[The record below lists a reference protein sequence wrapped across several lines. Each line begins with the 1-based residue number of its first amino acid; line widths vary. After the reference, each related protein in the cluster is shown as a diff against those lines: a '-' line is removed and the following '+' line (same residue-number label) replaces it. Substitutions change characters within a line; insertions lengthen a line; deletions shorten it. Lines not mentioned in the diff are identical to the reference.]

1 MYKWNKHELLA
12 KKLLA
17 TILNKPLYK
26 EHYDLI
32 LRQLRLEEEQ
42 FNPDDILVGTK
53 KENINYLEALRNFT
67 GGLEV
72 LSEDTY
78 LSLAEIFLMIE
89 DHNAFKLK
97 NDLPKL
103 NLSDEDLIE
112 IVREMVKS
120 LRIKKFTK
128 IYDKIATPTLHRLN
142 IQKNN
147 LKYTAGTLQYVGGI
161 TLNDPLFD
169 KSYINIF
176 RNYTIEDV
184 EVLFHEIMHAIL
196 YSLMRPI
203 YTKNQNNIYLLQE
216 LEGQFGSLYAYKYL
230 SYIGFDKEMKELKNE
245 YINSILTSSFLFI
258 VNHVLFATSENQTFN
273 LKAAEERIN
282 EQLKIPIILRE
293 EELST
298 YLSMNGFETLT
309 TMISSLIALEISDK
323 NISVQDKIQLL
334 YDIKS
339 SDSINLD
346 ENLDKYKVNFKENNF
361 KVLRKTYEELHK

>member
-1 MYKWNKHELLA
+1 
-12 KKLLA
+12 
-17 TILNKPLYK
+17 
-26 EHYDLI
+26 
-32 LRQLRLEEEQ
+32 
-42 FNPDDILVGTK
+42 
-53 KENINYLEALRNFT
+53 
-67 GGLEV
+67 
-72 LSEDTY
+72 
-78 LSLAEIFLMIE
+78 MIE
-89 DHNAFKLK
+89 NHNAFKLK

-120 LRIKKFTK
+120 LRIKEFTK

-184 EVLFHEIMHAIL
+184 EVLFHEVMHAIL

-216 LEGQFGSLYAYKYL
+216 LEGQFGSLYAYEYL
-230 SYIGFDKEMKELKNE
+230 SYIGFNKEMKELKNE
-245 YINSILTSSFLFI
+245 YIDSILTSSFLFI

-282 EQLKIPIILRE
+282 EQLKN
-293 EELST
+293 T
-298 YLSMNGFETLT
+298 YKTKRRRTIYLP
-309 TMISSLIALEISDK
+309 
-323 NISVQDKIQLL
+323 
-334 YDIKS
+334 
-339 SDSINLD
+339 
-346 ENLDKYKVNFKENNF
+346 KYEWI
-361 KVLRKTYEELHK
+361 